1 VRTSHQRNNLKNRDW
16 KTSVQREQFLTL
28 VRDYIKSD
36 PEAAAYVSD
45 NVAAGLNESRKEAM
59 ERAADMEVAL
69 SVMIA
74 QRYKGREALVL
85 GKLRKWNGKSSLR
98 WDETINDLAS
108 R

>member
-1 VRTSHQRNNLKNRDW
+1 MQRD
-16 KTSVQREQFLTL
+16 QFLEL
-28 VRDYIKSD
+28 VESYIKSD

-45 NVAAGLNESRKEAM
+45 YVAQGLNASRKEAL

-74 QRYKGREALVL
+74 QRYKGRGALVL
-85 GKLRKWNGKSSLR
+85 EKLRKWNGKSALR
-98 WDETINDLAS
+98 WDDTINDLAA